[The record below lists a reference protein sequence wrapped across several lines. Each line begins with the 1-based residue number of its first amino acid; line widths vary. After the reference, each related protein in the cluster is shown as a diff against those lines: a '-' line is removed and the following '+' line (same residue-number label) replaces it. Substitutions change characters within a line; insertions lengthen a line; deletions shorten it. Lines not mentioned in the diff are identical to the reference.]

1 MVSSLLVVMLAI
13 FSPISCHSI
22 NLAPGRCP
30 VSHSMGVLTSII
42 KAELLLSATIIVVGI
57 SKMNVKKNDFIVV
70 TIPCLD
76 LSMILYPF

>member
-1 MVSSLLVVMLAI
+1 
-13 FSPISCHSI
+13 
-22 NLAPGRCP
+22 
-30 VSHSMGVLTSII
+30 MGVLTSII

-76 LSMILYPF
+76 LSMILYPFW